1 MHICLCDCMNSI
13 MCIAAAAMKFAPR
26 RVARTERANERREE
40 EREGDGAEGRR
51 QFRFAPHC
59 TSALPAP
66 LCIVILISGKSGD
79 GFEADVVRE
88 RVQYRRGGVQINVS
102 R

>member
-13 MCIAAAAMKFAPR
+13 MCIAAAAAMKFAPR
-26 RVARTERANERREE
+26 RVARTERATERREG
-40 EREGDGAEGRR
+40 EGGRR